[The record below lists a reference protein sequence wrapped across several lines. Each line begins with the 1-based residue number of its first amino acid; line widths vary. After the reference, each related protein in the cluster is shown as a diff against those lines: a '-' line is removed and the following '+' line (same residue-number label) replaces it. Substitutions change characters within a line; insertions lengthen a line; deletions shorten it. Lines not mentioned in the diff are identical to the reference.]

1 MAQSGQRARFGG
13 ERSQVQILPARW
25 ASSGSRQEGRE
36 VCQPE
41 GRAPGQPLL
50 PWPGDPGRQPPQG
63 VANNHAGIAGRAPDG
78 APSRSAGA
86 SSNVPAVH
94 RVRACLR
101 WVPSRRRARSS
112 GRGGTGRRASLRCSW
127 AITRPVE
134 VRLLSTAFS
143 KPPCRNQADEA
154 QVQLLASRSINR
166 SPTGGVAQ
174 PGRAPASHAGSRG
187 FKSRRLHPLSGVRD
201 RAGKPAGRRS
211 ASRRSDPMPAPMV

>member
-1 MAQSGQRARFGG
+1 M
-13 ERSQVQILPARW
+13 PAGRPRTET
-25 ASSGSRQEGRE
+25 APPSLAGRSRQTATARCCEQSR
-36 VCQPE
+36 
-41 GRAPGQPLL
+41 RHR
-50 PWPGDPGRQPPQG
+50 RQG
-63 VANNHAGIAGRAPDG
+63 AGRCAFK
-78 APSRSAGA
+78 SAGS

-101 WVPSRRRARSS
+101 WVPSHRRARSS